1 MLTLEKGLFLAC
13 HITKIWHLWDTHQ
26 LLSVL
31 HSSHSADK
39 QRYCESTP
47 CDKPPL
53 QDKGQILERDHI
65 RRLSKKQ
72 GKKREVEDNFFL
84 RSLSVSFSLSVQL
97 LLCYFWTLFFFSQC
111 DSLLFLLSRF
121 LPLICF
127 SFVFTRAA
135 TKNIVFCLGVSP
147 RLPPALRKAIFFP
160 AVAKAAHLC
169 GNCYMS
175 CC

>member
-1 MLTLEKGLFLAC
+1 MLGLILCADTGERSISGLSHHKDLAPMG
-13 HITKIWHLWDTHQ
+13 HPPTA
-26 LLSVL
+26 LSVL

-147 RLPPALRKAIFFP
+147 RLPPALRKAIFF
-160 AVAKAAHLC
+160 LL
-169 GNCYMS
+169 
-175 CC
+175 